1 MRRDIPRTLLRA
13 PLGGPGT
20 LARGVDTRAPRMGKT
35 KKRQAKRAAAEAAR
49 LEQAWG
55 ASGERVGAAL
65 AAAEDG
71 MHVGDARDA
80 NDPRWIAA
88 RDNSMDPDSRFK
100 FAQVKLKRNPMAG
113 VSKPKTK
120 QKTGILRIARA
131 VEASLTQEACV
142 ALDTLLA
149 ECERGEREVAAPM
162 DLCGK
167 VLAMCQRGS
176 FGKPAVRLL
185 GRMERV
191 GLPVG
196 PVQLRQVFFACCGKG
211 MVAECLSLMS
221 RHDIETGRRL
231 LGKDVLVRGC
241 GLMPGGVDGP
251 AGLAL
256 LEGTLRGIAGGGWE
270 GAPDA
275 AGGSVRIHAHPTWRV
290 PRRVPSEGAVE
301 GAVADPA
308 ADAERLAPTTYPGG
322 DDGNAS
328 FWFVCDDDGR
338 RRPADRNSLELWAP
352 ATASTIPLAAS
363 GLELET
369 ERHDVPNVPGAFAL
383 TDVFSA
389 KECAALRAAAHAI
402 GWRRDEPDPSDPG
415 RGRLDYCELVV
426 WPETAERIWDRIKMH
441 MPAGAAGVNARMRFF
456 RYGPDTIYRRHVD
469 GSWPDGRLTEEGE
482 YVTDA
487 SKGTL
492 RSRLTLLFYLSEGFL
507 GGNTT
512 FYTATPGHPGLISA
526 RGVAPREGCALCF
539 PHGDAEDS
547 PVHEGSA
554 VGVGPN
560 GVQHKY
566 IIRTDV
572 LFESAGRPGSK

>member
-1 MRRDIPRTLLRA
+1 MVQGRSPDTRA
-13 PLGGPGT
+13 
-20 LARGVDTRAPRMGKT
+20 DTRAPRMGKT
-35 KKRQAKRAAAEAAR
+35 KKRQAKRAAVEAAR

-55 ASGERVGAAL
+55 ASGERVGSAL
-65 AAAEDG
+65 AAGGDG

-88 RDNSMDPDSRFK
+88 RDNAMDPDSRFK
-100 FAQVKLKRNPMAG
+100 VAQVKLKRNPMAG

-176 FGKPAVRLL
+176 FGKPAIRLL

-241 GLMPGGVDGP
+241 GLTPGGVDGP

-270 GAPDA
+270 GAPSSA
-275 AGGSVRIHAHPTWRV
+275 AGGSVVRVHAHPTWAPPRV
-290 PRRVPSEGAVE
+290 EGAEGAE

-308 ADAERLAPTTYPGG
+308 ADAERLAPTMYPGG

-352 ATASTIPLAAS
+352 ATASTIPLVAS

-389 KECAALRAAAHAI
+389 KECGALRAAAHAI

-426 WPETAERIWDRIKMH
+426 WPETAGRIWDRIKMH
-441 MPAGAAGVNARMRFF
+441 MPAGAVGVNARMRFF

-512 FYTATPGHPGLISA
+512 FYTSTPGHPGLISA

-560 GVQHKY
+560 GVRHKY

>member
-1 MRRDIPRTLLRA
+1 
-13 PLGGPGT
+13 
-20 LARGVDTRAPRMGKT
+20 MGKT

-88 RDNSMDPDSRFK
+88 RDNAMDPDSRFK
-100 FAQVKLKRNPMAG
+100 VAQVKLKRNPMAG

-176 FGKPAVRLL
+176 FGKPAIRLL

-241 GLMPGGVDGP
+241 GLMPG
-251 AGLAL
+251 
-256 LEGTLRGIAGGGWE
+256 
-270 GAPDA
+270 
-275 AGGSVRIHAHPTWRV
+275 
-290 PRRVPSEGAVE
+290 
-301 GAVADPA
+301 
-308 ADAERLAPTTYPGG
+308 APT
-322 DDGNAS
+322 
-328 FWFVCDDDGR
+328 
-338 RRPADRNSLELWAP
+338 
-352 ATASTIPLAAS
+352 
-363 GLELET
+363 
-369 ERHDVPNVPGAFAL
+369 VPPPRW
-383 TDVFSA
+383 
-389 KECAALRAAAHAI
+389 RA
-402 GWRRDEPDPSDPG
+402 R
-415 RGRLDYCELVV
+415 
-426 WPETAERIWDRIKMH
+426 
-441 MPAGAAGVNARMRFF
+441 
-456 RYGPDTIYRRHVD
+456 
-469 GSWPDGRLTEEGE
+469 
-482 YVTDA
+482 
-487 SKGTL
+487 
-492 RSRLTLLFYLSEGFL
+492 
-507 GGNTT
+507 
-512 FYTATPGHPGLISA
+512 
-526 RGVAPREGCALCF
+526 
-539 PHGDAEDS
+539 
-547 PVHEGSA
+547 
-554 VGVGPN
+554 
-560 GVQHKY
+560 
-566 IIRTDV
+566 
-572 LFESAGRPGSK
+572 